1 MKMKKYLLLFYLN
14 RLNIQN
20 LLMSAVKKIILIFL
34 ISIFTY
40 SCVDTVPRSAYYSSE
55 MDNKYN
61 YVAEY
66 RNVGGADETIL
77 GILSLGLSTYNRVN
91 QPHVA
96 YGNTM
101 EEAKLNALNKCKLNI
116 RNNALNTGHVC
127 KLYSASPTLKTNSG
141 IVETSYFEESITR
154 YKDECSIIGFK
165 PDTDKFAQCV
175 FELKKT
181 EMQIAL
187 AKQENTNYNNDDTLK
202 NLLILN
208 ESMKLLNPARNNFS
222 CQARPFGIYT
232 NIYCN

>member
-1 MKMKKYLLLFYLN
+1 MKN
-14 RLNIQN
+14 
-20 LLMSAVKKIILIFL
+20 IILLFL
-34 ISIFTY
+34 ISIFIY
-40 SCVDTVPRSAYYSSE
+40 SCMDTRPRSSYYSSE
-55 MDNKYN
+55 LDNQYN

-96 YGNTM
+96 YGNTI

-116 RNNALNTGHVC
+116 RNSDLNSGHVC
-127 KLYSASPTLKTNSG
+127 KLYSAAATLKTNSG
-141 IVETSYFEESITR
+141 IVETSYFEESINR

-165 PDTDKFAQCV
+165 LETDKFAQCV
-175 FELKKT
+175 LELKKT

-187 AKQENTNYNNDDTLK
+187 AKQENTSYSNNDTLE

-208 ESMKLLNPARNNFS
+208 ESMKLLNPPRRNFN
-222 CQARPFGIYT
+222 CQSRPFGIYT

>member
-1 MKMKKYLLLFYLN
+1 MKKLILL
-14 RLNIQN
+14 I
-20 LLMSAVKKIILIFL
+20 L
-34 ISIFTY
+34 ISIFLY
-40 SCVDTVPRSAYYSSE
+40 SCTHTTPRSAYYSTE
-55 MDNKYN
+55 MDNQYD

-66 RNVGGADETIL
+66 RNVGGTDETIL

-91 QPHVA
+91 LPHVA

-101 EEAKLNALNKCKLNI
+101 EEAKLNALNKCKLSI
-116 RNNALNTGHVC
+116 RNDDLKTGHVC
-127 KLYSASPTLKTNSG
+127 KLYSASSTLKTNSG
-141 IVETSYFEESITR
+141 IVETSYFEESIMR

-187 AKQENTNYNNDDTLK
+187 AKQENTNYKDDDTLE

-208 ESMKLLNPARNNFS
+208 ESMKLLNPPRNNFS